1 MKNQRFA
8 NLFAVILMCSLLLSA
23 CAAPATPTAA
33 PAAPAATTAP
43 AAPAPAAAATTA
55 PAAPA
60 ATTAPA
66 APAATTAPAAA
77 AGTCSHKI
85 GYVSDVG
92 KINDQSFNQASWEGV
107 QAGAKSLGLSQDCY
121 GFIET
126 KDSADYATNI
136 ETFAKE
142 GYDIIVT
149 SGFAMGAATRA
160 EGVLYPNVTFIGVD
174 QTQVDANF
182 KPAPMKNVIGINFHE
197 DVGGFLAGA
206 LAGLMTKTNVVGGVF
221 ACQTIPAVARYE
233 VGFHNGVTYT
243 NPKAKIIDV
252 YYPGSIDQCFSD
264 SNYGA
269 ETAKTLVSQKVD
281 VLYGAGGLTANGAL
295 ISACNQKALV
305 IGTDMDQFLT
315 LPEVKDCIL
324 SSALKDVTIG
334 IQNQIVAVDKK
345 TFTGGDIYGS
355 SSLAPFHNLDSQIP
369 ADAQAKLKD
378 INAKLLSGELNPCTP
393 FAGSNPNTF
402 CVPITK

>member
-1 MKNQRFA
+1 MKKQRFA
-8 NLFAVILMCSLLLSA
+8 NLFAVILICSMALSA
-23 CAAPATPTAA
+23 CAAPAPV
-33 PAAPAATTAP
+33 
-43 AAPAPAAAATTA
+43 ATTA

-66 APAATTAPAAA
+66 APAATTAPAAPA
-77 AGTCSHKI
+77 APAATTAPAAAASGTCSHKI

-107 QAGAKSLGLSQDCY
+107 QAGAKSLGLSQDCFS
-121 GFIET
+121 FIET

-136 ETFAKE
+136 DTFAKE

-206 LAGLMTKTNVVGGVF
+206 LAGLMTKSNVVAGVF

-269 ETAKTLVSQKVD
+269 ETAKTLVGQGAD

-295 ISACNQKALV
+295 ISACNQKAYV

-315 LPEVKDCIL
+315 LPEVKNCIL

-355 SSLAPFHNLDSQIP
+355 SSLAPFHNLDSAVP

-378 INAKLLSGELNPCTP
+378 INAKLLSGEINPCTP
-393 FAGSNPNTF
+393 FTGSNPNTF
-402 CVPITK
+402 CVPIK